1 MIRLAVAADAPA
13 IGELLQHTI
22 KGAESADIHWISERI
37 NSPTGLVLVD
47 HVNESI
53 RGFIL
58 GQVVIDEAEIHD
70 VGVEPTNQRKGIGFK
85 LISSFEKHAARR
97 GATTCVLEVRSH
109 NIAARGAYL
118 KAGYA
123 EIGHRDGYY
132 ADGENALL
140 MRHDFQGA
148 S

>member
-1 MIRLAVAADAPA
+1 MIRLANPADAPA
-13 IGELLQHTI
+13 IGKLLQHTI
-22 KGAESADIHWISERI
+22 KGAESVDTQWISERI
-37 NSPTGLVLVD
+37 NNPTGLVLVD
-47 HVNESI
+47 DLNESI

-58 GQVVIDEAEIHD
+58 GQVVMDEAEIHD

-97 GATTCVLEVRSH
+97 GATTCVLEVRA
-109 NIAARGAYL
+109 NNTAARGAYQ

-123 EIGHRDGYY
+123 DFGHRVGYY

-140 MRHDFQGA
+140 MRHDFLGA